1 MNVVYLACLVVSFI
15 CVLTV
20 DLRFRLF
27 LGRSVRDG
35 AIVLAAGVAFF
46 LIWDLFGIGLGIFA
60 RGDGPFMTGILLA
73 PELPIEE
80 PIFLLFLCE
89 VTMVL
94 VLGAERMLR
103 RSAAHRHEGR
113 VSG

>member
-1 MNVVYLACLVVSFI
+1 MNVVYLGCLVVSLA
-15 CVLTV
+15 CVLAV
-20 DLRFRLF
+20 DLRFGLF

-35 AIVLAAGVAFF
+35 AIVLAAGLVFF
-46 LIWDLFGIGLGIFA
+46 LIWDLAGIGLGIFA

-103 RSAAHRHEGR
+103 HRAARRDAGR
-113 VSG
+113 VPR